1 MSKRKPASKPKPAP
15 RPPGRPSLL
24 TPETQQA
31 ICDGVQLGMPQ
42 RLAFLAAGISEAC
55 GAGWVEQGRKDL
67 AAAKPDTKYS
77 GFVAHVEKARAAG
90 VRANL
95 ATIRSAALGYPGP
108 DGKPTKPREW
118 TAAAWILERTN
129 AADFARRTQI
139 SGPEGGPIATQA
151 LLMDAA
157 GAVPADEVAAMIAAG
172 RAAMEAKRKQK
183 KPATETSET

>member
-1 MSKRKPASKPKPAP
+1 MSKRKPAPSPKPAP
-15 RPPGRPSLL
+15 RPRGRPSLL

-31 ICDGVQLGMPQ
+31 ICDGVQIGMPQ
-42 RLAFLAAGISEAC
+42 RHAWLAAGITEAC
-55 GAGWVEQGRKDL
+55 GQGWVEQGRKDL
-67 AAAKPDTKYS
+67 AAGIESRYA
-77 GFVAHVEKARAAG
+77 GFVVATEKARAAG

-95 ATIRSAALGYPGP
+95 ATIRSAALGYPGA
-108 DGKPTKPREW
+108 DGRPTKPREW

-151 LLMDAA
+151 LLVEAA

-172 RAAMEAKRKQK
+172 RAAMEAKKKNRK
-183 KPATETSET
+183 PSPEPETA